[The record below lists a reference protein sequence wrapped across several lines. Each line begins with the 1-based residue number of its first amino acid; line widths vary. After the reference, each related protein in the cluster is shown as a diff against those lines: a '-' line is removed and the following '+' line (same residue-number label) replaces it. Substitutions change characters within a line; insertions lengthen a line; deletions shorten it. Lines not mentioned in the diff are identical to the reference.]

1 MFDIFRFFLYL
12 TSYFAALTDARVNVP
27 EINENTPGITIKT
40 VTEPF
45 GLTEGPHWDD
55 GSQKLYFVDI
65 VNQKLYRLDPL
76 SGSVTSTYI
85 ENGPVGVAVPV
96 EDEPN
101 KFVAGSGTDFVLV
114 TWDSGLNLTKAS
126 SKVLSTVDKNRKN
139 TRWNDGKVDS
149 SGRFWGGTMGPEING
164 DVVPDQGTFYRI
176 EKDFV
181 PRVEISPVSISNG
194 LAWNKED
201 DTFYYIDSPTR
212 QIAAYDY
219 NPLSGSISNKR
230 IVFDLGKNN
239 ISTGVPDGM
248 TIDTDGNLW
257 IAVFNGSVVLNVN
270 PKTGKLIRY
279 IRLPA
284 ERVTSVAF
292 GGPNLQTLYITTS
305 SYGLSDAEKKKQPK
319 AGCVFEVKG
328 LGVNGLL
335 ANSFKL

>member
-1 MFDIFRFFLYL
+1 MFDIFRFFLYI
-12 TSYFAALTDARVNVP
+12 TSYFTALTNARVSVT
-27 EINENTPGITIKT
+27 EINENTPGITINA
-40 VTEPF
+40 VTKPF
-45 GLTEGPHWDD
+45 GLTEGPHWDH

-65 VNQKLYRLDPL
+65 ANQKLCRLDPA
-76 SGSVTSTYI
+76 SGSVTCTYI

-114 TWDSGLNLTKAS
+114 TWDSGHNVTKAS
-126 SKVLSTVDKNRKN
+126 TTVLTTVDKNQKG

-164 DVVPDQGTFYRI
+164 DVVPNKGTFYRI
-176 EKDFV
+176 GKDFD

-219 NPLSGSISNKR
+219 NPLSGTISNKR
-230 IVFDLGKNN
+230 IVFDLEKNN
-239 ISTGVPDGM
+239 IATGVPDGM

-270 PKTGKLIRY
+270 PKTGKLIRT

-292 GGPNLQTLYITTS
+292 GGPNLQILYITTS

-319 AGCVFEVKG
+319 AGSIFEVKG

-335 ANSFKL
+335 ANSFQL